1 MLEQLPINI
10 VDIGV
15 LIVLFLGA
23 VIGLALG
30 FVRGGLFV
38 ASWLGAG
45 LSTLYGLPTAQVF
58 TRKYIVDK
66 FFADLTAGVGLF
78 LITLVILFLLS
89 SLIGGWVRT
98 SRLNALDRSL
108 GMVAGLT
115 TSICLLAGSL
125 LAIECM
131 LPDGKRPEII
141 QEAKSLAMIR
151 ICAGLLNDV
160 LPDKYKNLCAEA
172 VNDAV
177 GQTKKVIEKGIYER
191 LVRPDA
197 RNLRIGDRTGYDK
210 KERINLESAIDRLNK
225 NSQ

>member
-15 LIVLFLGA
+15 LILLFLGA
-23 VIGLALG
+23 AIGLALG

-45 LSTLYGLPTAQVF
+45 LSTLYGLPTTQVF

-66 FFADLTAGVGLF
+66 FFADLAAGIGLF

-89 SLIGGWVRT
+89 SLIGGRVRT

-108 GMVAGLT
+108 GMVAGIT
-115 TSICLLAGSL
+115 TSICILAGSL
-125 LAIECM
+125 LAMESI
-131 LPDGKRPEII
+131 LPNSKRPEIV
-141 QEAKSLAMIR
+141 QEAKSLTMIR
-151 ICAGLLNDV
+151 LCAGLLNDV
-160 LPDKYKNLCAEA
+160 LPEKYKILGAKA
-172 VNDAV
+172 VNDAA
-177 GQTKKVIEKGIYER
+177 GQTKEALEKGIYKR
-191 LVRPDA
+191 LVRPDP
-197 RNLRIGDRTGYDK
+197 RNFRNVDRTGYDK